1 MQDGLLHSNQIK
13 QVERDSEEQE
23 RFLAIFFVLNTD
35 TKKLMILLEKIQKIF
50 FCYFLLLTLH

>member
-1 MQDGLLHSNQIK
+1 MQDGLLHSNEMK
-13 QVERDSEEQE
+13 QVERDSKEHE